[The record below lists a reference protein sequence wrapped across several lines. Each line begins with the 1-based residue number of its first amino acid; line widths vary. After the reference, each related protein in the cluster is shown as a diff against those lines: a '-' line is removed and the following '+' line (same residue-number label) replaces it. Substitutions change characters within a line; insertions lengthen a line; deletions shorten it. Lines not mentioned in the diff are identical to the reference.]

1 MVQVETNRYKITF
14 ECEYTEKKSVY
25 MNRDKFTYEDLYYAI
40 ADQFGVQAI
49 TIMYGENYVYSQQDL
64 DSILAEGKSFY
75 QVLIYDYYDYSNSYD
90 ESQYQQ

>member
-1 MVQVETNRYKITF
+1 
-14 ECEYTEKKSVY
+14 

-49 TIMYGENYVYSQQDL
+49 TIMYGEYYIYAQQDL

-75 QVLIYDYYDYSNSYD
+75 QFLIYDYYDYSNGYD
-90 ESQYQQ
+90 EGQYQQ